1 MSEVTN
7 EAVALE
13 DEATKEE
20 TVVEAKTEKKRK
32 KPVASDATKL
42 RQARAELGKLRK
54 DLEAC
59 EEECNILRSK
69 HEVLFAENRR
79 LKETVETIKNDA
91 SAMVSTAVNGINN
104 TMQMV
109 TTLYNS
115 TIRTK

>member
-7 EAVALE
+7 EVNEEKDAVSL
-13 DEATKEE
+13 EE
-20 TVVEAKTEKKRK
+20 TAVEAPKKTK
-32 KPVASDATKL
+32 KPTASDATKL

-79 LKETVETIKNDA
+79 LKETVENIKNDA